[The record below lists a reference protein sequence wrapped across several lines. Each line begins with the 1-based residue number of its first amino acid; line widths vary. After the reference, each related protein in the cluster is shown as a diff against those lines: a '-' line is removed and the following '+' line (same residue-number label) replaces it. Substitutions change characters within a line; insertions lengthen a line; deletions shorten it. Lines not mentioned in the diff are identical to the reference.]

1 MILAEQKASPIANW
15 LEVDMEEGKRQAVV
29 ELVDTC
35 LVSLKQHHV
44 LALLGDEIH
53 VCWSKF
59 TMAKF
64 LALLEHPFSPCITKR
79 IFCLNVI
86 IDL

>member
-1 MILAEQKASPIANW
+1 MGASLEDKSPGKMIRAEQKASPIANW

-44 LALLGDEIH
+44 LALLGDEIYMLIQI
-53 VCWSKF
+53 CNGQF
-59 TMAKF
+59 
-64 LALLEHPFSPCITKR
+64 
-79 IFCLNVI
+79 
-86 IDL
+86 